1 MSKHSLQVRARR
13 AGIWPCLRC
22 VAVLIGALLAGCGGG
37 GGDEQKADYDP
48 PRIVWARFEP
58 SSLGDIGGT
67 ARIIA
72 LVTDDSGVAWVRAT
86 LTRPDGSQAV
96 HDMTWNQAGYYEV
109 SIQAP
114 ANLSSIDQHYYAS
127 VNAADT
133 KGIASQAV
141 SIGPLTVR
149 TDSAPPPPPK
159 L

>member
-1 MSKHSLQVRARR
+1 M
-13 AGIWPCLRC
+13 
-22 VAVLIGALLAGCGGG
+22 
-37 GGDEQKADYDP
+37 
-48 PRIVWARFEP
+48 
-58 SSLGDIGGT
+58 GDIGGT

-86 LTRPDGSQAV
+86 LTRPDGSRAV

>member
-72 LVTDDSGVAWVRAT
+72 LVTDTRRRGSGNSPARMG
-86 LTRPDGSQAV
+86 RGRS
-96 HDMTWNQAGYYEV
+96 MT
-109 SIQAP
+109 
-114 ANLSSIDQHYYAS
+114 
-127 VNAADT
+127 
-133 KGIASQAV
+133 
-141 SIGPLTVR
+141 
-149 TDSAPPPPPK
+149 
-159 L
+159 